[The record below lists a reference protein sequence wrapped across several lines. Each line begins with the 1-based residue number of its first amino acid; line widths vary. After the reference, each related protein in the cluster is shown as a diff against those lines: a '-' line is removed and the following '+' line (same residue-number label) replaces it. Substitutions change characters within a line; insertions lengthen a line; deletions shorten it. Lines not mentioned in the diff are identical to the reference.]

1 MSINKRFPLSLFLL
15 IHPEIEMFLSKSSF
29 LNSLQLC
36 DLYLFN
42 YSPRASFIILKSI
55 GFFRFKLILS
65 ILYMKSKIFP
75 YDLSILLI
83 IKSTNFLSIDIW
95 RSDKFFN
102 ISANIKSSPGFS
114 ILHNKKFLDLEF
126 KSLKLKEYSTSGV
139 FEVKIKYLLS

>member
-1 MSINKRFPLSLFLL
+1 
-15 IHPEIEMFLSKSSF
+15 
-29 LNSLQLC
+29 
-36 DLYLFN
+36 
-42 YSPRASFIILKSI
+42 
-55 GFFRFKLILS
+55 
-65 ILYMKSKIFP
+65 MKSKILP

-126 KSLKLKEYSTSGV
+126 KSLKLKEW
-139 FEVKIKYLLS
+139 